1 MFICSMNLNVRVFI
15 KVYVAIG
22 VFFLILF
29 VGTCGYMAIEH
40 YTFLEALYMTVIT
53 LATIGYSEVHPLS
66 SAGRLFTIV
75 LTLANLGTFTYF
87 IAQISS
93 YFLDGEFTR
102 TLKLVRM
109 EKAISELKDHVII
122 CGFGRNGREAAKIF
136 AAGGKP
142 FVVIEQAAPE
152 LTNAELHVPFYLQD
166 NATRDEALVKAGI
179 SSAAALITTLPNDAD
194 NLFVVLTARELN
206 NRIRI
211 VSRASH
217 DTSVKKLKTAG
228 ANNVIM
234 PDKIGGAHMATLVLS
249 PDVKEFMD
257 LLTTQY
263 SDHFAVQEIMVGKTV
278 SLDELDCWKAT
289 GATVLGIKNM
299 EGDFS
304 LNPVASTVLRPGNR
318 LIAMGAR
325 AQLDRL
331 ANLLN

>member
-1 MFICSMNLNVRVFI
+1 MNLNVRVFI
-15 KVYVAIG
+15 KVYVAIA

-29 VGTCGYMAIEH
+29 VGTCGYMAIEN

-53 LATIGYSEVHPLS
+53 LATIGYGEVHPLS
-66 SAGRLFTIV
+66 SSGRVFTII

-122 CGFGRNGREAAKIF
+122 CGFGRNGREAAKLF
-136 AAGGKP
+136 VAGGRE
-142 FVVIEQAAPE
+142 FVVIEQTPPDIS
-152 LTNAELHVPFYLQD
+152 LGDLHVPFYLQD
-166 NATRDEALVKAGI
+166 NATRDEALIKAGI
-179 SSAAALITTLPNDAD
+179 ANAAALISTLPNDAD

-206 NRIRI
+206 KRIRI

-217 DTSVKKLKTAG
+217 DTSVRKLKTAG

-249 PDVKEFMD
+249 PDIKEFMD
-257 LLTTQY
+257 LMNTQY
-263 SDHFAVQEIMVGKTV
+263 SDHFAVQEIPVGKTI
-278 SLDELDCWKAT
+278 SLEELDAWRVT

-299 EGDFS
+299 EGDFA
-304 LNPVASTVLRPGNR
+304 LNPIGTTVLRPGNR
-318 LIAMGAR
+318 LIAMGAQN
-325 AQLDRL
+325 QLKRL
-331 ANLLN
+331 SDLLN